1 MRNTILI
8 PTMTALAVALL
19 VTSCN
24 KSDAK
29 ISGRFA
35 GSDSHAIFLEQITA
49 TGKTVVDSTITNR
62 KGGFRLR
69 IKLPATGATFYNLKV
84 EDETTIPLLI
94 SPGEKIRISS
104 YYGKPGSYSIEGSR
118 ESMLI
123 KELNDIMR
131 AGAQKLDSL
140 SELAFTS
147 NVEITKREECLHQYA
162 KEYGRLKRDQIKF
175 IITNSGTLASLYAL
189 HQRLPNDKTLFN
201 GDTDIVYYR
210 LVADSVSK
218 YYPSSP
224 YVAALKSQIDRV
236 DSNEEMTRLLC
247 ESIQNPASYPDISL
261 PDMYGT
267 TRKLSESNGKMI
279 LLDFWSAKHQAS
291 AIANAELKELYD
303 EFSAQGFEIYQVS
316 VDTSKQLW
324 INTIQKQHI
333 PWISVCDFKG
343 LEGNAPRIYNII
355 DTPANYLIDR
365 CGEIVAR
372 NIPLDKLRSEL
383 TKLTTNPK

>member
-8 PTMTALAVALL
+8 PTMTAFAVALL

-24 KSDAK
+24 KGDAK
-29 ISGRFA
+29 VSGRFA
-35 GSDSHAIFLEQITA
+35 GSDSHTILLEQVTA
-49 TGKTVVDSTITNR
+49 SGTTRVDSTTTNK
-62 KGGFRLR
+62 KGGFSLR
-69 IKLPATGATFYNLKV
+69 IKLPPTGATFYNLRVK
-84 EDETTIPLLI
+84 DETTIPLLI
-94 SPGEKIRISS
+94 SPGEKIRINS
-104 YYGKPGSYSIEGSR
+104 YYGNPGSYTVEGSR
-118 ESMLI
+118 ESALI
-123 KELNDIMR
+123 KELNDIMQL
-131 AGAQKLDSL
+131 GAQKLDSL

-147 NVEITKREECLHQYA
+147 GVEIDKRQEYLHQYA

-201 GDTDIVYYR
+201 GETDIVYYR

-224 YVAALKSQIDRV
+224 YVAALKSQINMA
-236 DSNEEMTRLLC
+236 DSSEEMTRLLC
-247 ESIQNPASYPDISL
+247 ESMQNPASYPDISL

-267 TRKLSESNGKMI
+267 IRKLSENNGKVI

-303 EFSAQGFEIYQVS
+303 EFSGQGFEIYQVS
-316 VDTSKQLW
+316 IDTSKQTW
-324 INTIQKQHI
+324 INAVQKQNI

-343 LEGNAPRIYNII
+343 LEGNAPRIYNIT
-355 DTPANYLIDR
+355 DTPANYLID
-365 CGEIVAR
+365 CSGEIVAR
-372 NIPLDKLRSEL
+372 NIPLDQLRSEL
-383 TKLTTNPK
+383 TKLTTNHQ